1 MRMDKTGN
9 IYIESVNE
17 IYCEKELY
25 ILIIFEDNLLAE
37 FDGQCETCS
46 KEPKSILKI
55 YQCLHMTIRVAQ
67 SKEVS
72 ISLEGSH
79 LILPFNVSLNID
91 VSNQNI
97 VGGASDVF
105 PDTLYIIQEVMM
117 SSNLVWE
124 VERHIKVL

>member
-1 MRMDKTGN
+1 
-9 IYIESVNE
+9 
-17 IYCEKELY
+17 
-25 ILIIFEDNLLAE
+25 
-37 FDGQCETCS
+37 
-46 KEPKSILKI
+46 
-55 YQCLHMTIRVAQ
+55 MTIRVAQ
-67 SKEVS
+67 SKEVP

-79 LILPFNVSLNID
+79 LILSFNVSLNID